1 MLARRSGKRE
11 FRDWPAARVRY
22 WGPLNHGR
30 GGGRYRRETLH
41 CNELITDNKDS
52 HLLLSLNR
60 ERLLTS
66 KLEIFIFI
74 IAKA

>member
-30 GGGRYRRETLH
+30 GGGAD
-41 CNELITDNKDS
+41 IAG
-52 HLLLSLNR
+52 
-60 ERLLTS
+60 RLCTVMN
-66 KLEIFIFI
+66 
-74 IAKA
+74 